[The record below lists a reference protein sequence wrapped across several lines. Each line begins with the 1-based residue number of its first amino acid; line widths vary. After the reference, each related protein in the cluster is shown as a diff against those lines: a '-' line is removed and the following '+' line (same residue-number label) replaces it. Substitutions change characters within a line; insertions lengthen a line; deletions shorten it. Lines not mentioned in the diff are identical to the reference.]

1 MGTQQKR
8 VKTTAKVTSS
18 PTAGSTGLRLGL
30 ALLLP
35 PLLAGLVGIAT
46 GRLTAVSDLTNQ
58 ATALPLLA
66 VLGISS
72 WFLGLRWYG
81 LAGMGLRGK
90 RPLFASIGFAVLG
103 WVALLLIRIYT
114 VESET
119 LGTGFRQF
127 SYLLLFEAFAVQLW
141 VFGLMFHALAD
152 WRGPLTA
159 AFGSGILFG
168 MTAFLLFQEP
178 AYSDGSSLLYF
189 GAWGIF
195 YGIIRLRTGSLLG
208 AVLVQA
214 LQSFTAWVVLQ
225 PVASPDPAQL
235 AALHWITAVLYLI
248 FIWRLWPKREDD
260 YRV

>member
-1 MGTQQKR
+1 M
-8 VKTTAKVTSS
+8 
-18 PTAGSTGLRLGL
+18 RLGL

-35 PLLAGLVGIAT
+35 PLLAVLVGVVT
-46 GRLTAVSDLTNQ
+46 GRLTAVSDLTTQ
-58 ATALPLLA
+58 TTALPLLA

-81 LAGMGLRGK
+81 LVGMGLRGK

-103 WVALLLIRIYT
+103 WVALLLVRIYT

-119 LGTGFRQF
+119 LGTGFRPF

-141 VFGLMFHALAD
+141 TFGLLFHALAD
-152 WRGPLTA
+152 WRAPLTA
-159 AFGSGILFG
+159 AFASGIVFG

-178 AYSDGSSLLYF
+178 AYSDSSSLVYF

-195 YGIIRLRTGSLLG
+195 YGIVRLRTGSLLG

-214 LQSFTAWVVLQ
+214 LQSFTTWVVLQ
-225 PVASPDPAQL
+225 PVANPDPAQL
-235 AALHWITAVLYLI
+235 AALHWITAVFYLI
-248 FIWRLWPKREDD
+248 FIWRLWPKQEDD

>member
-1 MGTQQKR
+1 MGTRQKR
-8 VKTTAKVTSS
+8 GNPATKSPIENNTA
-18 PTAGSTGLRLGL
+18 LRLGL

-35 PLLAGLVGIAT
+35 PLLAGLVGVLT
-46 GRLTAVSDLTNQ
+46 GRLTAVSDLASQT
-58 ATALPLLA
+58 TALPLLA

-81 LAGMGLRGK
+81 LVGMGLRGK

-103 WVALLLIRIYT
+103 WVALLLLRIYT

-119 LGTGFRQF
+119 LGSGFRQF

-141 VFGLMFHALAD
+141 TFGLVFHALAN
-152 WRGPLTA
+152 WRAPLTA

-168 MTAFLLFQEP
+168 MVAFLLFQEP

-214 LQSFTAWVVLQ
+214 LQSFTVWVVLQ
-225 PVASPDPAQL
+225 PVASPDPVQL
-235 AALHWITAVLYLI
+235 AVLHGLTAVCYLI
-248 FIWRLWPKREDD
+248 FIWRLWPKQEDD

>member
-1 MGTQQKR
+1 MGTRQKH
-8 VKTTAKVTSS
+8 VKTKTIP
-18 PTAGSTGLRLGL
+18 PTAGSPGQRLGL

-35 PLLAGLVGIAT
+35 PLLAGLVGIVT

-58 ATALPLLA
+58 TTALPLLA

-103 WVALLLIRIYT
+103 WVVLLLARIYT

-141 VFGLMFHALAD
+141 AFGLVFHALAD
-152 WRGPLTA
+152 WRAPLTA

-168 MTAFLLFQEP
+168 MVAFLLFQEP

-189 GAWGIF
+189 GVWGIF

-225 PVASPDPAQL
+225 PVANPEPAQL
-235 AALHWITAVLYLI
+235 AALHWITAVFYLI
-248 FIWRLWPKREDD
+248 FIWRLWPKQEDD